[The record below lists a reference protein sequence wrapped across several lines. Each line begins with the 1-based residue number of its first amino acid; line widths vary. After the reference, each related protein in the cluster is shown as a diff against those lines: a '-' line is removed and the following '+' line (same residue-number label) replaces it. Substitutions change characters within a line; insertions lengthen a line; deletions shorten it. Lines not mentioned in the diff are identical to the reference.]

1 MYIIRDAVDHLCGI
15 VGRSRRRP
23 RGERPAVAAI
33 ACHFSDGIA
42 EGPLALMICSGMVV
56 MVVLVLVVGRG
67 VSGKLLN
74 NVEEIKGLDC
84 PHS

>member
-23 RGERPAVAAI
+23 RGERPAVAAV

-42 EGPLALMICSGMVV
+42 EGPLALNDLLRHGGDGGGAWC
-56 MVVLVLVVGRG
+56 VGQAA
-67 VSGKLLN
+67 
-74 NVEEIKGLDC
+74 E
-84 PHS
+84 